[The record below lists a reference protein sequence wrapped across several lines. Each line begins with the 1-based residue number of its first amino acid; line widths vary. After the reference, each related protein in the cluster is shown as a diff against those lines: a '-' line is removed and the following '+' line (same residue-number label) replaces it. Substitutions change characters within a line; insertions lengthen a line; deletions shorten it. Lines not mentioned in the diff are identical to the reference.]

1 MNELRL
7 FPINGEAVEN
17 QVGNVAIDIPVNALQ
32 RGNTLISGELS
43 HNTQFEYII
52 NYLNLNPNSKIIM
65 FSNYFRE
72 FSRFVETNNIN
83 IDMVVYS
90 QTNRDLP
97 IFENNLFLIP
107 QGCSVSE
114 WIKIISS
121 ELAYGSKSART
132 KVLLEKAITDIYAYA
147 GIADYYDEEGNVYVS
162 NKDNSSNLNLSILIS
177 RLREYSNEKKLEF
190 MTDLSSILNVK
201 SALYALITRLSAL
214 NEHLSIQSV
223 CSNNT
228 ISSPIQD
235 ILLGESRII
244 VIDSLTD
251 VPTFQRICDNII
263 IKYVYKWLSINGHS
277 HGYGGQDDND
287 KSIMLFL
294 DNAGLY
300 CDSSSDEDDDIWNQ
314 IISEGKYYGVY
325 YTMLSKYINVIPK
338 YILSSFKHY
347 IFGSLEQ
354 DFLFDIKDTLKSLKL
369 NNYNDLES
377 FFPNATRNDGI
388 YINQNN
394 SIDNTG
400 CEVYKFLTN

>member
-177 RLREYSNEKKLEF
+177 RLREYSNEKNSEF

-201 SALYALITRLSAL
+201 SALYALITR
-214 NEHLSIQSV
+214 
-223 CSNNT
+223 
-228 ISSPIQD
+228 
-235 ILLGESRII
+235 
-244 VIDSLTD
+244 
-251 VPTFQRICDNII
+251 F
-263 IKYVYKWLSINGHS
+263 
-277 HGYGGQDDND
+277 
-287 KSIMLFL
+287 
-294 DNAGLY
+294 
-300 CDSSSDEDDDIWNQ
+300 
-314 IISEGKYYGVY
+314 
-325 YTMLSKYINVIPK
+325 
-338 YILSSFKHY
+338 
-347 IFGSLEQ
+347 
-354 DFLFDIKDTLKSLKL
+354 
-369 NNYNDLES
+369 
-377 FFPNATRNDGI
+377 
-388 YINQNN
+388 
-394 SIDNTG
+394 
-400 CEVYKFLTN
+400 